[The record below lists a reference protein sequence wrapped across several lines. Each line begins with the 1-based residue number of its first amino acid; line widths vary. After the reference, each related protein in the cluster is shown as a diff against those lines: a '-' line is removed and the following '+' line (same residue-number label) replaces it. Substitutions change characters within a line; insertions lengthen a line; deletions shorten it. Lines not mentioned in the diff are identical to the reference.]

1 MTPTQTSRTK
11 LQEEIPQNYQQLFF
25 EIKFHPLN
33 LWDPIET
40 MILPKT
46 HQQQNIQWPT
56 FAPRLVPNHCEV
68 AEPTKSRNKIRQRLR
83 EQLRQCN
90 GVDIGDRCIFTHFF
104 RASVRLLIGCLML
117 VPPDEVIFHP
127 WRINEVQIMKG
138 PGMIFRISKKG
149 WYCWW
154 LKSG

>member
-46 HQQQNIQWPT
+46 HQQQNIQ
-56 FAPRLVPNHCEV
+56 
-68 AEPTKSRNKIRQRLR
+68 
-83 EQLRQCN
+83 
-90 GVDIGDRCIFTHFF
+90 
-104 RASVRLLIGCLML
+104 
-117 VPPDEVIFHP
+117 
-127 WRINEVQIMKG
+127 
-138 PGMIFRISKKG
+138 
-149 WYCWW
+149 
-154 LKSG
+154 